1 MIHSAVYNYLAT
13 RTAREVEKSM
23 IFYFCGET
31 TEIGVPVKC
40 ETKQKRNET
49 DRNETKRNQTKRNEM
64 KRNETKRNFSKTKC
78 NEKKMKN
85 SIWHKD

>member
-49 DRNETKRNQTKRNEM
+49 DRNETKRN
-64 KRNETKRNFSKTKC
+64 FSKTKC